1 MFSSHNAKV
10 PLSFEAW
17 ECFEVWEWEERY
29 GKRDAEAAGEHRG
42 REERGWKVR
51 EHVAILAVGD
61 RAGIAAGWRAVWPR
75 IGMRGVLADKVP
87 ITQPFD
93 EHSPEVMAAGG
104 TVCQLP

>member
-1 MFSSHNAKV
+1 MKRGNGKSGTGNAMLK
-10 PLSFEAW
+10 
-17 ECFEVWEWEERY
+17 RGN
-29 GKRDAEAAGEHRG
+29 GKSGTENAMLKQRVSIGG
-42 REERGWKVR
+42 REEKGWKVR

-93 EHSPEVMAAGG
+93 EHSP
-104 TVCQLP
+104 